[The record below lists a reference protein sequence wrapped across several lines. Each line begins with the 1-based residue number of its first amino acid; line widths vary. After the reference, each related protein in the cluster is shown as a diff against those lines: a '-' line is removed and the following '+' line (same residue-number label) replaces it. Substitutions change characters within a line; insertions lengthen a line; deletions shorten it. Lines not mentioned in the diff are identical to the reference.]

1 MINLIAKFF
10 AENSSSRQVS
20 WFDYNVK
27 TLFWGILSSFIL
39 IAIFSIF
46 RKRVDRKV
54 YFFIYLFLIFIGFIV
69 YKISFEYYTIIDI
82 RNYSFQ

>member
-10 AENSSSRQVS
+10 AENSSLRQVS

>member
-10 AENSSSRQVS
+10 AENSSLRQVS

-46 RKRVDRKV
+46 RK
-54 YFFIYLFLIFIGFIV
+54 
-69 YKISFEYYTIIDI
+69 
-82 RNYSFQ
+82 